1 MMKNGL
7 SRRFLRSYKKNTAA
21 IFFSFAL
28 TFLLLT
34 VLLTLIHTN
43 FRISGFQA
51 QAEFT
56 PSDCYID

>member
-1 MMKNGL
+1 MMKNSL

-43 FRISGFQA
+43 FRISG
-51 QAEFT
+51 
-56 PSDCYID
+56 I